1 MKKIIAVLAAVMMFA
16 SVATACGV
24 SDPLNT
30 TEAPTT
36 AEATTEE
43 VTEPQVDINDYS
55 DTFEDLC
62 KYMTDM
68 TYVSGEPTEMT
79 AELIGAKEGKKY
91 SFNYGGGTVT
101 AEFYVFDTEN
111 LDETG
116 EKTIAD
122 VKANGKFKI
131 GNLPETEA
139 VLSDNGKYLM
149 VYRDTAYDASKPD
162 SQNTIR
168 YNDVMEAFKSFGK

>member
-36 AEATTEE
+36 AEATEAP
-43 VTEPQVDINDYS
+43 TEPQVDISDYN

-62 KYMTDM
+62 RYMTDM

-101 AEFYVFDTEN
+101 AEFYVFDIDN

-116 EKTIAD
+116 EKTISD
-122 VKANGKFKI
+122 VKENGKFKI

-168 YNDVMEAFKSFGK
+168 YNKVMEAFKSFGN